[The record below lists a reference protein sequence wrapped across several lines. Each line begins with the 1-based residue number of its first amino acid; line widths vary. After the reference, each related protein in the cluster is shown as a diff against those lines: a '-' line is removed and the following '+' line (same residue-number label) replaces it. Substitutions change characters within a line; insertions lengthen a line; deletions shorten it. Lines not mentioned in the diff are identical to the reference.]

1 MKRREF
7 FTNSLAV
14 ASTMAVAGTSPSL
27 LSAEPQNAPE
37 FRTVPGLTK
46 YVADFIMNTKYEDI
60 PADVLE
66 LGRKSILD
74 GFGLALAG
82 SVSEMGPLVRQYLG
96 NMASSGAK
104 ASIIG
109 SGMKVPARFAALAN
123 GIFIH
128 ADDYDDTQLSVAADR
143 IYGLLTHPTV
153 PVLPPVFAL
162 AELNRYSGRELT
174 VAYHVGVEVECKIA
188 EAISPRHYGDG
199 FHTTGTIGVFGSVAA
214 CAKLLRLNEKQLLIA
229 IGIAASEAGGL
240 RNNFGSMTKPFHAGR
255 AAESG
260 VVAADLA
267 SMGWTASEEIL
278 EARNGFFHA
287 AGGAFDPGAIMNR
300 LSKPWTFKDPGVS
313 IKPFPSGSLTHPA
326 MGEMLRLVTTNNIR
340 PADVE
345 KVDMGGNSGMMAALL
360 HHRPTDALQ
369 GKFSMEFCMAILIL
383 RRKAGLTEF
392 TDPIVRQAD
401 VQEMLRKVNFYI
413 DPEAEKAGLNKMTS
427 ILRIHLKDG
436 RIISGRAEF
445 AKGHP
450 SNPMS
455 YEEEADKFRGCAE
468 FAKWPSAK
476 AETVIQLMKTFDSLP
491 DIGRIAAALTL

>member
-14 ASTMAVAGTSPSL
+14 AGTMAVGGTSPSL

-37 FRTVPGLTK
+37 FRTLPGLTK

-199 FHTTGTIGVFGSVAA
+199 FHTTGTIGAFGSVAA

-278 EARNGFFHA
+278 EARNGWFHA
-287 AGGAFDPGAIMNR
+287 AGGGFDPGAIMNR
-300 LSKPWTFKDPGVS
+300 LGKPWTFKDPGVS

-326 MGEMLRLVTTNNIR
+326 MGEMLRLVTANNIR

-345 KVDMGGNSGMMAALL
+345 KVDMGGNSGMMVALL

-383 RRKAGLTEF
+383 QRKAGLTEF
-392 TDPIVRQAD
+392 TDPIVRRAD
-401 VQEMLRKVNFYI
+401 VQEMLRKVNFYV